1 MFEIGDKI
9 VYPMYGAGI
18 VEDIEK
24 EKDNKT
30 HYKIKILNGSLVIRV
45 AAKKAE
51 TIGIRHI
58 YDEEKIFREI
68 SLAASKPVVFQN
80 NWSLRYKENMEKIK
94 SGNLSQVAEVAKMLM
109 LRENERGLSGAEKKM
124 LNNVKQILISEII
137 LSKGIAKDK
146 AEELL
151 TGKLL

>member
-58 YDEEKIFREI
+58 YDEEKIFSEI

-80 NWSLRYKENMEKIK
+80 NWSLRYKENMEK
-94 SGNLSQVAEVAKMLM
+94 
-109 LRENERGLSGAEKKM
+109 
-124 LNNVKQILISEII
+124 
-137 LSKGIAKDK
+137 
-146 AEELL
+146 
-151 TGKLL
+151 

>member
-1 MFEIGDKI
+1 
-9 VYPMYGAGI
+9 
-18 VEDIEK
+18 
-24 EKDNKT
+24 
-30 HYKIKILNGSLVIRV
+30 
-45 AAKKAE
+45 
-51 TIGIRHI
+51 
-58 YDEEKIFREI
+58 
-68 SLAASKPVVFQN
+68 
-80 NWSLRYKENMEKIK
+80 MEKIK